1 MKNKKNFIKLSVAL
15 ATLLLGIM
23 LIGSTLSYLSGVSK
37 TKINVFSI
45 GSVETELLEPEFRVE
60 GTTITKN
67 TYVTNV
73 GDVDC
78 LVRMKVEISPAEIQ
92 VPLKDNPSVQNG
104 VDAKMG
110 DTKAGELWA
119 QGCRFWLNFNTKAEA
134 QNIPWV
140 YNEADGFWYY
150 QGVLS
155 PSEDTSELFTEV
167 KWLCFE
173 EVTLEGETITIFKEL
188 QDFDIYIKKEATYA
202 VYYEENGTEHSGVEN
217 GVYDQTKA
225 LEVWETMQAVGKIF

>member
-1 MKNKKNFIKLSVAL
+1 MKKKKNIIKLSVSFA
-15 ATLLLGIM
+15 ALLLGFV
-23 LIGSTLSYLSGVSK
+23 LIQGTLSYLAGVTP
-37 TKINVFSI
+37 TKINIFSI

-60 GTTITKN
+60 GITITKN
-67 TYVTNV
+67 PYVTNV

-92 VPLKDNPSVQNG
+92 VPLSANPSVQDG
-104 VDAKMG
+104 TDAVM
-110 DTKAGELWA
+110 DSAKAEKLWES
-119 QGCRFWLNFNTKAEA
+119 GYRFWLNFNTKAAE

-155 PSEDTSELFTEV
+155 PSEDTSDLFTEV

-173 EVTLEGETITIFKEL
+173 NGTFKEI
-188 QDFDIYIKKEATYA
+188 QDFDIYIKKEATYS
-202 VYYEENGTEHSGVEN
+202 VYYEENGTEHSAVEN

-225 LEVWETMQAVGKIF
+225 LEVWETMQTVGKIF

>member
-1 MKNKKNFIKLSVAL
+1 MKKKKNIIKLSVSFA
-15 ATLLLGIM
+15 ALLLGFV
-23 LIGSTLSYLSGVSK
+23 LIQGTLSYLAGVTP
-37 TKINVFSI
+37 TKINIFSI

-67 TYVTNV
+67 PYVTNV

-92 VPLKDNPSVQNG
+92 VPLSENPSVQNG
-104 VDAKMG
+104 IDAVMDDAKA
-110 DTKAGELWA
+110 DALWE
-119 QGCRFWLNFNTKAEA
+119 QGYRFWLNFNTNAA
-134 QNIPWV
+134 QNTAWV

-155 PSEDTSELFTEV
+155 PSEDTSDLFTEV

-173 EVTLEGETITIFKEL
+173 GNKFKEI
-188 QDFDIYIKKEATYA
+188 QDFDIYIKKESTYA

-217 GVYDQTKA
+217 GVYNQTKA
-225 LEVWETMQAVGKIF
+225 LEVWETMQTVGKIF

>member
-67 TYVTNV
+67 PYVTNV

-92 VPLKDNPSVQNG
+92 IPLSENPSVQNG
-104 VDAKMG
+104 IDAVM
-110 DTKAGELWA
+110 DSVKADALWE
-119 QGCRFWLNFNTKAEA
+119 QGYRFWLNFNTNAA
-134 QNIPWV
+134 QNTAWA

-155 PSEDTSELFTEV
+155 PSEDTSALFTEV

-173 EVTLEGETITIFKEL
+173 DGYFKEI

-217 GVYDQTKA
+217 GVYNQTKA
-225 LEVWETMQAVGKIF
+225 LEIWETMKNEGKIF

>member
-1 MKNKKNFIKLSVAL
+1 MKKKNFIKLSVVI
-15 ATLLLGIM
+15 ATLLLGI
-23 LIGSTLSYLSGVSK
+23 LVIGSTLSYLSDVSQ
-37 TKINVFSI
+37 TKINIFSI

-67 TYVTNV
+67 PYVTNV

-78 LVRMKVEISPAEIQ
+78 LIRMKVEISPKEIE
-92 VPLKDNPSVQNG
+92 VPLNNNPSVQNG
-104 VDAKMG
+104 VDAVMG
-110 DTKAGELWA
+110 DTKAGELWNL
-119 QGCRFWLNFNTKAEA
+119 GYRFWLNFNTKAAEK
-134 QNIPWV
+134 NIPWV

-155 PSEDTSELFTEV
+155 PSEDTSDLFTEV

-173 EVTLEGETITIFKEL
+173 DIIVEDETITFFKDI

-202 VYYEENGTEHSGVEN
+202 VYYEENGTEHSVVEN

-225 LEVWETMQAVGKIF
+225 LKVWETMQAVGKIF